1 MKKTLIYASFA
12 LTLLAAGCKKEEP
25 TDDTQKT
32 PVNLEI
38 EKDVTRTVTNGSTT
52 QFVEGDV
59 IGITSSGLDED
70 MNNAQFTVT
79 ADGRLTGEVFYYD
92 GSNGATFFAHYPYSA
107 EVKDGAVNMTV
118 EADQTTEERYNA
130 SDFMTAV
137 ATGDPKY
144 GGVVSLKMHHRLTLV
159 KIIWNGSLYASDA
172 TLHNVIRNVSWVHA
186 DNSLVL
192 GGSLSD
198 ILTWKVSAEKQE
210 YWAVIPAQTIA
221 QGSDLITIV
230 DANMEYKYVTERD
243 VTFNPN
249 TIKKITLDTKANGA
263 VTAVFSELEI
273 DEWEA
278 DDVIC
283 EGTVD
288 EYEGPAIELISE
300 EAGKN
305 ITLLYD
311 KKKNTAEAGRW
322 NVANNNEKTD
332 ENPDGNVI
340 ETITEDE
347 QTVLHMNIKS
357 NMVETV
363 KKNDDGSTTTE
374 MKEMSSWWD
383 NAVYFRPDARTAA
396 KIRPVLYKLTFDVKA
411 SEVGKGFMVQVMKG
425 DENGNIYFGI
435 TNADPTVKD
444 NVTYNRMYYP
454 VLKTAD
460 EYSTMSF
467 WVDFSKIVSTDGKT
481 ITEGLVGDYEN
492 VLLTLS
498 INTGTTEANAF
509 GVDFYFKNFKF
520 IQVK

>member
-1 MKKTLIYASFA
+1 MKNRLLMMAMI
-12 LTLLAAGCKKEEP
+12 LAAFAACKKEEP
-25 TDDTQKT
+25 ETNTQKT
-32 PVNLEI
+32 PVSFEI
-38 EKDVTRTVTNGSTT
+38 EENVTRTVTDGSVTT
-52 QFVEGDV
+52 FVEGDE
-59 IGITSSGLDED
+59 IGISSSGLYEE
-70 MNNAQFTVT
+70 MTNATFTVT
-79 ADGRLTGEVFYYD
+79 AGGTLAGEAFFYD
-92 GSNGATFFAHYPYSA
+92 DSRGATFYAHYPNTA
-107 EVKDGAVNMTV
+107 EYKDGTVTMTV
-118 EADQTTEERYNA
+118 EADQTTAERYNA
-130 SDFMTAV
+130 SDFMTAI
-137 ATGDPKY
+137 ATGDPTT
-144 GGVVSLKMHHRLTLV
+144 GGTVSLKMHHRLTLV
-159 KIIWNGSLYASDA
+159 KIIWQGSKYASEA
-172 TLHNVIRNVSWVHA
+172 ALHEIVRKVTWTHS
-186 DNSLVL
+186 DNSLTL
-192 GGSLSD
+192 GEGTSD
-198 ILTWKVSAEKQE
+198 ILTWKVASDKQE

-221 QGSDLITIV
+221 QGTTLLTV
-230 DANMEYKYVTERD
+230 TDADRYYQYVAEKD
-243 VTFNPN
+243 IKFNPA
-249 TIKKITLDTKANGA
+249 TIKKITLDIKPDGSVEASMT
-263 VTAVFSELEI
+263 ELDI
-273 DEWEA
+273 DDWEA
-278 DDVIC
+278 DDLVC
-283 EGTVD
+283 QGTVD
-288 EYEGPAIELISE
+288 EYEAPAIELISAE
-300 EAGKN
+300 EGKNFTLLKGMKKATAQAGK
-305 ITLLYD
+305 
-311 KKKNTAEAGRW
+311 W
-322 NVANNNEKTD
+322 NAANNNEKTD

-363 KKNDDGSTTTE
+363 KKNDDGTTTTE

-498 INTGTTEANAF
+498 INTGTTEANAY
-509 GVDFYFKNFKF
+509 GVDFHFKNFQFVQLK
-520 IQVK
+520 